1 MRDHLILKL
10 QGVMQAWGEHTFE
23 GLRPSTNFPTRSAL
37 AGLLA
42 ACLGIDRN
50 NQKQQQALADSF
62 LYAVRQDEKKLVWS
76 MRNGNDELTLET
88 CNVIKMT
95 DYHTVKDAREDYV
108 GLKSHETIITQR
120 EYLLDAAFTV
130 AIWNTEG
137 AAYSLDALQTAVC
150 KPHYTPFLGR
160 RSCPITR
167 PLFDC
172 RVQAINSDEALKLVE
187 PAAGVIYS
195 EDDLPVMAGRN
206 KHRHR
211 VRDVLLPNQ
220 PRQFAS
226 RMVYVYGKENQH
238 VSE

>member
-1 MRDHLILKL
+1 MRDYLILKL

-37 AGLLA
+37 TGLLA

-50 NQKQQQALADSF
+50 DRQQQQALANSF
-62 LYAVRQDEKKLVWS
+62 LYAVRQDETEHS
-76 MRNGNDELTLET
+76 
-88 CNVIKMT
+88 VIKMT

-108 GLKSHETIITQR
+108 GLKSHDTIITQR

-137 AAYSLDALQTAVC
+137 AEYSLEQLKAAVC
-150 KPHYTPFLGR
+150 QPRYTPFLGR

-167 PLFDC
+167 PLYES
-172 RVQAINSDEALKLVE
+172 RVQAINSDEALKLIE
-187 PAAGVIYS
+187 PVAGVIYS
-195 EDDLPVMAGRN
+195 EDDVPEILGR
-206 KHRHR
+206 KPPRYK
-211 VRDVLLPNQ
+211 VRDVPLLNQ

-226 RMVYVYGKENQH
+226 RMVYVYGKENAD

>member
-1 MRDHLILKL
+1 MRDYLILKL

-37 AGLLA
+37 TGLLA

-50 NQKQQQALADSF
+50 DRQQQQALANSF
-62 LYAVRQDEKKLVWS
+62 LYAVRQDETEHS
-76 MRNGNDELTLET
+76 
-88 CNVIKMT
+88 VIKMT

-108 GLKSHETIITQR
+108 GLKSHDTIITQR

-137 AAYSLDALQTAVC
+137 ADYSLEQLKAAVC
-150 KPHYTPFLGR
+150 QPRYTPFLGR

-167 PLFDC
+167 PLYDSH
-172 RVQAINSDEALKLVE
+172 VQAINSDEALKLIE
-187 PAAGVIYS
+187 PVAGVIYS
-195 EDDLPVMAGRN
+195 EDDVPEILGR
-206 KHRHR
+206 KTPRHK
-211 VRDVLLPNQ
+211 VRDVPLPDQ

-226 RMVYVYGKENQH
+226 RMVYVYGKENAD

>member
-1 MRDHLILKL
+1 MRDYLILKL

-37 AGLLA
+37 VGLLA

-50 NQKQQQALADSF
+50 NRKQQQALANSF
-62 LYAVRQDEKKLVWS
+62 LYAVRQDETEHKLV
-76 MRNGNDELTLET
+76 
-88 CNVIKMT
+88 KMM

-120 EYLLDAAFTV
+120 EYLLDAVFTV
-130 AIWNTEG
+130 AIWNTDG
-137 AAYSLDALQTAVC
+137 AEYSLDQLKVAVC
-150 KPHYTPFLGR
+150 QPRYTPFLGR

-167 PLFDC
+167 PLYEDL
-172 RVQAINSDEALKLVE
+172 VKAINSDEALKLIE
-187 PAAGVIYS
+187 PITGVIYS
-195 EDDLPVMAGRN
+195 EENLSHN
-206 KHRHR
+206 IRHR
-211 VRDVLLPNQ
+211 VRDVPLPNQ

-226 RMVYVYGKENQH
+226 RMVYVYGKENSH

>member
-1 MRDHLILKL
+1 MRDYLILKL

-37 AGLLA
+37 IGLLG
-42 ACLGIDRN
+42 ACLGIDRQN
-50 NQKQQQALADSF
+50 RQQQQALANSF
-62 LYAVRQDEKKLVWS
+62 LYAVRQDEAKWVWS
-76 MRNGNDELTLET
+76 AHNDELRLEKRS
-88 CNVIKMT
+88 VIKMT

-108 GLKSHETIITQR
+108 GLKSHDTIITQR

-130 AIWNTEG
+130 AIWNIEG
-137 AAYSLDALQTAVC
+137 AEYSLEQLKAAVC
-150 KPHYTPFLGR
+150 QPRYTPFLGR

-167 PLFDC
+167 HLYESC
-172 RVQAINSDEALKLVE
+172 VQAINSDEALKLIE
-187 PAAGVIYS
+187 PVSGVIYS
-195 EDDLPVMAGRN
+195 EEDLPNQIGRN

-211 VRDVLLPNQ
+211 VRDVPLPNQ

-226 RMVYVYGKENQH
+226 RMVYVYGKENSH

>member
-1 MRDHLILKL
+1 MRDYLILKL

-37 AGLLA
+37 VGLLA

-50 NQKQQQALADSF
+50 NRKQQQALADSF
-62 LYAVRQDEKKLVWS
+62 LYAVRQDETEHKLV
-76 MRNGNDELTLET
+76 
-88 CNVIKMT
+88 KMM

-120 EYLLDAAFTV
+120 EYLLDAVFTV
-130 AIWNTEG
+130 AIWNTDG
-137 AAYSLDALQTAVC
+137 AEYSLDQLKVAICQ
-150 KPHYTPFLGR
+150 PRYTPFLGR

-167 PLFDC
+167 PLYEDL
-172 RVQAINSDEALKLVE
+172 VKAINSDEALKLIE
-187 PAAGVIYS
+187 PITGVIYS
-195 EDDLPVMAGRN
+195 EEDLLEILGRN

-211 VRDVLLPNQ
+211 VRDVPLPNQ

-226 RMVYVYGKENQH
+226 RMVYVYGKENSH

>member
-1 MRDHLILKL
+1 MRDYLILKL

-37 AGLLA
+37 TGLLA

-50 NQKQQQALADSF
+50 DRQQQQALANSF
-62 LYAVRQDEKKLVWS
+62 LYAVRQDETEHS
-76 MRNGNDELTLET
+76 
-88 CNVIKMT
+88 VIKMT

-108 GLKSHETIITQR
+108 GLKSHDTIITQR

-130 AIWNTEG
+130 AIWSTEG
-137 AAYSLDALQTAVC
+137 AEYSLDQLKAAVC
-150 KPHYTPFLGR
+150 QPRYTPFLGR

-167 PLFDC
+167 PLYES
-172 RVQAINSDEALKLVE
+172 RVQAINSDEALKLIE
-187 PAAGVIYS
+187 PVAGVIYS
-195 EDDLPVMAGRN
+195 EDDVPEILGR
-206 KHRHR
+206 KPPRHK
-211 VRDVLLPNQ
+211 VRDVPLPNQ

-226 RMVYVYGKENQH
+226 RMVYVYGKENAD

>member
-1 MRDHLILKL
+1 MRDYLILKL

-37 AGLLA
+37 VGLLA

-50 NQKQQQALADSF
+50 NRKQQQALANSF
-62 LYAVRQDEKKLVWS
+62 LYAVRQDETEHKLV
-76 MRNGNDELTLET
+76 
-88 CNVIKMT
+88 KMM

-120 EYLLDAAFTV
+120 EYLLDAVFTV
-130 AIWNTEG
+130 AIWNTD
-137 AAYSLDALQTAVC
+137 AAEYSLDQLKVAICQ
-150 KPHYTPFLGR
+150 PRYTPFLGR

-167 PLFDC
+167 PLYEDL
-172 RVQAINSDEALKLVE
+172 VKAINSDEALKLIE
-187 PAAGVIYS
+187 PITGVIYS
-195 EDDLPVMAGRN
+195 EEDLLEILGRN

-211 VRDVLLPNQ
+211 VRDVPLPNQ

-226 RMVYVYGKENQH
+226 RMVYVYGKENSH